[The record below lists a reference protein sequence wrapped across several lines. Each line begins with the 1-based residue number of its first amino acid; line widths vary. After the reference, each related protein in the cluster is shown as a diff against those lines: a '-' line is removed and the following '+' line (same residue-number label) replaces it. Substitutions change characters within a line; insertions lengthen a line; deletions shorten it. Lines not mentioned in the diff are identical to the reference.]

1 MNITVLA
8 VGNKMPR
15 WVDEAVQEYAKRFGR
30 DVQYTLK
37 EIKPEKRG
45 AGVNAAQGMAAE
57 EKRIVEALPDNAFL
71 VVLDERGKAPTSV
84 DLAQYMQRWQQD
96 GEHVCFVI
104 GGADGMTDALK
115 QKARLMLRLS
125 SLTLPH
131 GMVRVL
137 LTEQLYR
144 AVSILQNHPYHRE

>member
-8 VGNKMPR
+8 VGTKMPH
-15 WVDEAVQEYAKRFGR
+15 WVDYAVADYSKRFGR
-30 DVQYTLK
+30 EIQFQLR

-45 AGVNAAQGMAAE
+45 AGINATQAMAAE
-57 EKRIVEALPDNAFL
+57 EERIVAAIPSHSYLI
-71 VVLDERGKAPTSV
+71 VLDERGKAPTSMELV
-84 DLAQYMQRWQQD
+84 DWLKRWQQQGD
-96 GEHVCFVI
+96 NLCFVI
-104 GGADGMTDALK
+104 GGADGLTDRLK
-115 QKARLMLRLS
+115 QRANLLLRLS

-144 AVSILQNHPYHRE
+144 AQSILHNHPYHRE